1 MRYLATKACQDV
13 DGTIYA
19 DGQVV
24 DLEPGRHTKYLRPLE
39 GQAADTADAAPA
51 EVIQIPTPA
60 RAAPRG
66 RAKKKKE

>member
-1 MRYLATKACQDV
+1 MRYLATKTCQDV

-39 GQAADTADAAPA
+39 GQAADAADEAPA
-51 EVIQIPTPA
+51 EVIQKPKPVKAA
-60 RAAPRG
+60 RKGRG
-66 RAKKKKE
+66 TTKTE